1 MKSAD
6 SSHTSE
12 QLSSE
17 NESKLHKAQSFA
29 MERVHRSKLNGAPY
43 NPRIIDNNAKKKLED
58 NLKKVG
64 LVEPLVWNKQTGNLV
79 SGHQR
84 MSILDA
90 LAGTD
95 DYVLDVAVVD
105 LTPSEE
111 KQQNVFLNNPSAQG
125 QWQTDELFTLLKD
138 VDVDLEKTGFETLEL
153 ELLLGEEQVSE
164 LMNRSSVFNI
174 ADDGLVA
181 QAEAEDLKR
190 QDREAE
196 KAAKKAAKEAEK
208 QTQEYIDKAKKDKR
222 VSEDKNEDKEFYS
235 VVVFES
241 RAQREEFQA
250 YLGYDPGIKYVD
262 GMRLMNK
269 LKSVDKFPQGV

>member
-1 MKSAD
+1 
-6 SSHTSE
+6 
-12 QLSSE
+12 
-17 NESKLHKAQSFA
+17 